1 MAVKEPGWILEAP
14 GKRKMEI
21 KGENGDDNRK
31 RIETQKYI
39 LLKLLKI
46 NLKITKMW

>member
-21 KGENGDDNRK
+21 KVKTAMTTANA
-31 RIETQKYI
+31 
-39 LLKLLKI
+39 
-46 NLKITKMW
+46 

>member
-21 KGENGDDNRK
+21 KGENGDDNL
-31 RIETQKYI
+31 TANAQKHKNY
-39 LLKLLKI
+39 KQKI
-46 NLKITKMW
+46 YFIKTA